1 MYRLDKTHFAIKTFE
16 EASNTKGYWLPKT
29 PNERIYAAW
38 YLICAAYR
46 IDVNSQVPMEK
57 NIFSMR
63 KNG

>member
-1 MYRLDKTHFAIKTFE
+1 MYRLDKTQFEIKTFE
-16 EASNTKGYWLPKT
+16 EASNAKEYWLAKT

-46 IDVNSQVPMEK
+46 IDSNSQVPMKK